1 VSTPGYQQSLGRRIA
16 AERRRRGFSQAE
28 LAGLID
34 RSVAWVSQ
42 VERGVRTVDRMSVL
56 EMLARAL
63 EVPLAE
69 LAAEAPLVAA
79 LTEEPAGAGGLRLVL
94 SGVHSLRPMVSAG
107 HPPALAGLRE
117 QAGQAWDLTHASQYT
132 ELTDLLAGLVPGLEA
147 AAAAAPE
154 GTRGEVYALLAAT
167 YQACSAA
174 LTRLG
179 DTEAAWI
186 AADRAIAAAGRT
198 GSPQL
203 VAAGA
208 YRLVFVFIA
217 ARNYEQ
223 AQETAQTAADGIAPL
238 ADGGD
243 PEAMSLCGGLTLQR
257 GIIAARR
264 GEAASA
270 YEYLSRA
277 HEMAAR
283 LGDGRDDHF
292 TEFGP
297 ANVGMHEISIAVEL
311 GDAGRALQAAGTV
324 DGTRLS
330 PERRARILLDVARAH
345 AQLRQAGAAT
355 AALLDAERIAPQQ
368 VRTHGLARQLAGDL
382 LTMAD
387 PPSPELRELA
397 ARLGGRD
404 QPPGA

>member
-16 AERRRRGFSQAE
+16 AEGRRRGLSQAE
-28 LAGLID
+28 LAALAG

-63 EVPLAE
+63 DVPLAE

-79 LTEEPAGAGGLRLVL
+79 LTEEPAGTGGLRLVL
-94 SGVHSLRPMVSAG
+94 SGVHSLRPMVTAG
-107 HPPALAGLRE
+107 NPPALAELRE
-117 QAGQAWDLTHASQYT
+117 QAGQAWELTHASQYT

-147 AAAAAPE
+147 AAAA
-154 GTRGEVYALLAAT
+154 GTRAEVYALLATT

-217 ARNYEQ
+217 ARKYEQ
-223 AQETAQTAADGIAPL
+223 AEETAQTAADGIAPL
-238 ADGGD
+238 ADDGD

-264 GEAASA
+264 GDAASA
-270 YEYLSRA
+270 YGYLARA

-283 LGDGRDDHF
+283 LGEGRDDHF

-345 AQLRQAGAAT
+345 AQLRQGGAAT

-368 VRTHGLARQLAGDL
+368 VRSHGLARQIAADL
-382 LTMAD
+382 LAMAD

-404 QPPGA
+404 HQPDA

>member
-16 AERRRRGFSQAE
+16 AERRRRGLSQAE
-28 LAGLID
+28 LAALVD

-56 EMLARAL
+56 EMLASAL
-63 EVPLAE
+63 DVPLAE

-79 LTEEPAGAGGLRLVL
+79 LTEEPAGTGGLRLVL
-94 SGVHSLRPMVSAG
+94 SGVHSLRPMVTAG
-107 HPPALAGLRE
+107 NPPALAGLRE
-117 QAGQAWDLTHASQYT
+117 QADRAWELTHASQYT
-132 ELTDLLAGLVPGLEA
+132 ELTDLLADLVPGLEA
-147 AAAAAPE
+147 AAASDGEAA
-154 GTRGEVYALLAAT
+154 RAEVYALLATT

-223 AQETAQTAADGIAPL
+223 AEETAQTAADGIVPL
-238 ADGGD
+238 ADSGD
-243 PEAMSLCGGLTLQR
+243 QEAMSLCGGLTLQR

-264 GEAASA
+264 GDSASA
-270 YEYLSRA
+270 YEYLARA
-277 HEMAAR
+277 REMAAL
-283 LGDGRDDHF
+283 LGDDRDDHF

-311 GDAGRALQAAGTV
+311 GDAGRALQAASTV

-345 AQLRQAGAAT
+345 AQRRQVGAAT
-355 AALLDAERIAPQQ
+355 TALLDAERIAPQQ
-368 VRTHGLARQLAGDL
+368 VRSHGLARQVASDL

-387 PPSPELRELA
+387 PASPELRELA
-397 ARLGGRD
+397 ARLNGRD
-404 QPPGA
+404 QQPGA

>member
-16 AERRRRGFSQAE
+16 AERRRRGFSQAQ
-28 LAGLID
+28 LAAMVG

-42 VERGVRTVDRMSVL
+42 VERGARTVDRMSVL

-63 EVPLAE
+63 DVPLAE

-107 HPPALAGLRE
+107 HSPALADLRA
-117 QAGQAWDLTHASQYT
+117 QAGQAWELTHASQYS
-132 ELTDLLAGLVPGLEA
+132 ELTDLLASLVPGLEA
-147 AAAAAPE
+147 AAAGE
-154 GTRGEVYALLAAT
+154 GTGAEVYSLLATA

-174 LTRLG
+174 LAKLG

-223 AQETAQTAADGIAPL
+223 AQETAQTAADGIGPL
-238 ADGGD
+238 SDSGD
-243 PEAMSLCGGLTLQR
+243 LEAMSLCGGLTLQR
-257 GIIAARR
+257 GIIAARL
-264 GEAASA
+264 GDAAAA
-270 YEYLSRA
+270 YACLA
-277 HEMAAR
+277 AAQQLAAR
-283 LGDGRDDHF
+283 LGAGRDDHF

-297 ANVGMHEISIAVEL
+297 ANVGLHEIAIAIEL

-324 DGTRLS
+324 DTAGLS
-330 PERRARILLDVARAH
+330 PERRARMLLDVARAH
-345 AQLRQAGAAT
+345 AQRRQVGAAVT
-355 AALLDAERIAPQQ
+355 ALVDAERIAPQQ
-368 VRTHGLARQLAGDL
+368 VRSHGLARQLASDL

-387 PPSPELRELA
+387 PPGPELRELA
-397 ARLGGRD
+397 ARLSGRD
-404 QPPGA
+404 QQPDG